1 MPGLLVVGVGS
12 MIATACWVLMW
23 LAAYLG
29 MVGGTAAAVGFLRGA
44 LAEPLLLLS
53 LYWGI
58 QVSFHVNISEGCFFF
73 SNGSIEPLVD
83 ICC

>member
-29 MVGGTAAAVGFLRGA
+29 VVGGTAAAVGFLRGA

-58 QVSFHVNISEGCFFF
+58 QVSGWVGCFYINMSKHVFF
-73 SNGSIEPLVD
+73 FFHWKY
-83 ICC
+83 